1 MAVSGQT
8 LSMDAQPL
16 EQQSLMLHAL
26 SDEEL
31 VERSK
36 QGDREAFSQLTG
48 RYLNMIFAVAL
59 SISRN
64 REDAED
70 ACQDAMIK
78 VFHHIRTLRDAR
90 KVGGWLRNIVKQVVY
105 GNYRKQSRF
114 WNFLDGFT
122 LQAKSD
128 ASAIEFSNDQK
139 IYQQQLFDFAIAS
152 LSTKAREIVLMHYMS
167 ELSCEQIAT
176 QVGISSGAV
185 KSHLH
190 KARSKMLKA
199 LAEIGVQSLDE
210 M

>member
-8 LSMDAQPL
+8 LSIDAQPL
-16 EQQSLMLHAL
+16 EQQGRIKHAP

-31 VERSK
+31 VERSR

-59 SISRN
+59 SMTRN

-78 VFHHIRTLRDAR
+78 AFHHIHTLRDAR
-90 KVGGWLRNIVKQVVY
+90 KIGGWLRNIVKQEVY
-105 GNYRKQSRF
+105 GAYRKQSRF
-114 WNFLDGFT
+114 WDFMGKFL
-122 LQAKSD
+122 LHAKSD
-128 ASAIEFSNDQK
+128 ASAIEFSNSPK
-139 IYQQQLFDFAIAS
+139 FYQQQLFDFAIAR
-152 LSTKAREIVLMHYMS
+152 LSARAREIVLMHYMDG
-167 ELSCEQIAT
+167 LSCEQIAT

-199 LAEIGVQSLDE
+199 LTKIGVQSLDE
-210 M
+210 I